1 MSSRVAVFDRGP
13 LALGVVALPRIILE
27 FALLAEVSSAN
38 PSEERVRTAGCA
50 LFILWLS
57 IHIQHRVCMGGPFEC
72 GSYSCVGM
80 K

>member
-1 MSSRVAVFDRGP
+1 MAVFDRGP

-50 LFILWLS
+50 LRSTYNTEYAWAGRLNVVPIVAW
-57 IHIQHRVCMGGPFEC
+57 E
-72 GSYSCVGM
+72 
-80 K
+80 